1 MAVAADDR
9 RAVRKEER
17 MRMQWNLGH
26 DEAHVAIDVIRAEL
40 ARRNQAAVIAV
51 ADADGEL
58 VALLR
63 LDAAP
68 ASSIAVACSKA
79 RTAARLRRPTRA
91 LGESL
96 RARGADSA
104 WYGDTGFTGWS
115 GGMPVIVNGNV
126 VGAVAVSGLTEDED
140 VELAALGVAAATRAT
155 ASAPGTR

>member
-1 MAVAADDR
+1 MQ
-9 RAVRKEER
+9 
-17 MRMQWNLGH
+17 MQWNLGH
-26 DEAHVAIDVIRAEL
+26 DEAQAAIDAIRREL

-68 ASSIAVACSKA
+68 ASSIAVACNKA
-79 RTAARLRRPTRA
+79 CTAARLRRPSRV

-96 RARGADSA
+96 RAKGADIG
-104 WYGDTGFTGWS
+104 WYGDPRFTGWS
-115 GGMPVIVNGNV
+115 GGVPVLVEGNV

-140 VELAALGVAAATRAT
+140 VALAAIGVAAATGA
-155 ASAPGTR
+155 AL